1 MEKTYQFVNHDEPLS
16 IKEVREM
23 YEGYWVFFVNAQFSE
38 SMELLS
44 GKPVIIGSRQYDGVD
59 DGIYEK
65 YDSPE
70 YGITTDK
77 SFLTKKFITS
87 LRAVG
92 MPNA

>member
-1 MEKTYQFVNHDEPLS
+1 MEKTYKFVNHDEPLP
-16 IKEVREM
+16 INEVRQM
-23 YEGYWVFFVNAQFSE
+23 YEGYWVFLVNANFSE
-38 SMELLS
+38 TMELLS
-44 GKPVIIGSRQYDGVD
+44 GRPVIIGSRQYDGAS

-70 YGITTDK
+70 YGVTTDK

-92 MPNA
+92 MTNA